1 MRSRIA
7 HRLDRSLYAAYTV
20 RSVATAGF
28 RRNLS
33 RASAESGL
41 SRTRLGADMCR
52 TWLRHDT
59 LPNDY
64 LYFEMWSL
72 PDAERGRYVSTL
84 QMYRYQRWA
93 NDRRARQVFRDKR
106 EFRHVFREY
115 LLNVAVD
122 LDSPAD
128 VSQWLD
134 EHRPT
139 HVAVKAPLDQAGR
152 GVVIADVEQ
161 TPRGWEIDSLHW
173 QVFVTRCR
181 GEGLTLLE
189 QGLTQHPSLARLN
202 PSSVNTIRVITR
214 LHPNGSVQIVSAILR
229 VGVGGSMDNFAAG
242 GVACPLDVHTGR
254 ATGPLRSKGIGGGTG
269 SFVHPVTGA
278 TVEHF
283 TVPHWD
289 EVLTMVREVT
299 TRVPQVRTVG
309 WDVVIGPDR
318 PGLVEGND
326 NWDKTHWQK
335 TEGSAKG
342 QLVSTWWEEETGGVS
357 PWALSVGKRVMDV
370 AIAGVAVIALAPMVA
385 ATALLVRS
393 ALGRPVL
400 YVSERPGLFSVPFQ
414 IHKFRTMTNERDA
427 SGELLPATE
436 RLTKVGRR
444 LRATSLDEIPE
455 LFDVLTG
462 RMSLVGPRPLRLDYL
477 GRYSAEQARRH
488 LVKPGLTGL
497 AQVGGR
503 ERLDWDSRFDLDV
516 EYVAT
521 CSFAGDLRILWQ
533 TARRLLA
540 DAEPARGPLV
550 SEFVGAAP

>member
-1 MRSRIA
+1 MKSRIA

-41 SRTRLGADMCR
+41 SRTRLASDICR
-52 TWLRHDT
+52 TWRRHAT

-72 PDAERGRYVSTL
+72 PEAERGRYVSTL
-84 QMYRYQRWA
+84 QMYRYQSWA
-93 NDRRARQVFRDKR
+93 NDRRARKVFRDKR
-106 EFRHVFREY
+106 EFRRVFREY

-122 LDSPAD
+122 LDSSVD
-128 VSQWLD
+128 VGRWLD
-134 EHRPT
+134 ALCPT
-139 HVAVKAPLDQAGR
+139 TVAVKAPLDQAGR
-152 GVVIADVEQ
+152 GVVIAEVED
-161 TPRGWEIDSLHW
+161 TPRGWEIDKLPW
-173 QVFVTRCR
+173 QNFVSRSR
-181 GEGLTLLE
+181 RAGLTLLE
-189 QGLTQHPSLARLN
+189 EGLTQHPSLARLN
-202 PSSVNTIRVITR
+202 PSSVNTLRVITR
-214 LHPNGSVQIVSAILR
+214 LHPDGSVQIVSAILR
-229 VGVGGSMDNFAAG
+229 VGVGGSMDNFVAG

-254 ATGPLRSKGIGGGTG
+254 VTGPLRSKGIGGSTG
-269 SFVHPVTGA
+269 SFLHPVTGA
-278 TVEHF
+278 TVEQF

-289 EVLTMVREVT
+289 EVLTMIREVA

-335 TEGSAKG
+335 TEGVPQG
-342 QLVSTWWEEETGGVS
+342 ELVSAWCEEETGGVS
-357 PWALSVGKRVMDV
+357 PWALSVGKRVMDL
-370 AIAGVAVIALAPMVA
+370 ALAGVAVIVLAPVA
-385 ATALLVRS
+385 AGTALVVRRS
-393 ALGRPVL
+393 FGRPVL
-400 YVSERPGLFSVPFQ
+400 YVSARPGLFSVPFRL
-414 IHKFRTMTNERDA
+414 HKFRTMTNECDA
-427 SGELLPATE
+427 TGELLPPAQ
-436 RLTKVGRR
+436 RLTTFGRR
-444 LRATSLDEIPE
+444 LRASSLDEIPE

-477 GRYSAEQARRH
+477 GRYSQRQARRH

-497 AQVGGR
+497 AQVSGR
-503 ERLDWDSRFDLDV
+503 ERLDWDARFDLDV

-521 CSFAGDLRILWQ
+521 CSFAGDLRILWR

-540 DAEPARGPLV
+540 DAEPATGPLV
-550 SEFVGAAP
+550 AEFIGSTS